1 MHQNNPI
8 TYEGFDSGTGHT
20 TRAVQT
26 MVQRLKNEIKAEEN
40 VTDDAAAPPAKK
52 RGIEVKAD
60 EKAKEADAAPP
71 IKKRGRPTKASQEVR
86 IIPQLVS
93 DDREQN

>member
-1 MHQNNPI
+1 MRYFWCLFMFFHLGNGGGRRQ
-8 TYEGFDSGTGHT
+8 GGD
-20 TRAVQT
+20 
-26 MVQRLKNEIKAEEN
+26 
-40 VTDDAAAPPAKK
+40 APPAKK